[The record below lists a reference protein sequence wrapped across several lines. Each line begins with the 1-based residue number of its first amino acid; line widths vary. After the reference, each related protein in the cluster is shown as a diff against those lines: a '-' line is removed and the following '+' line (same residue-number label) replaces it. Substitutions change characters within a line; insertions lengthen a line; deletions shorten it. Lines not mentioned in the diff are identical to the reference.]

1 MDDGTWAQIYSGSSR
16 SYTDSITYGW
26 TSVQYRVK
34 AYDTAGAESAYT
46 TSAVRTVTN
55 NRPPVISGS
64 DTDLGSFT
72 TTPPSYEYTV
82 TDADGHQV
90 TVVEK
95 LDTTTLRTYTATLG
109 DTNELE
115 ITADQWLKLLNGDH
129 ALTITATDAKNEST
143 VRTLSFD
150 KAMHSVEFEQTVAMA
165 ADDMPTKALV
175 NIQGSFP
182 TGSTLQVWICNNG
195 NDAEPTWEDITTKAL
210 TSQKHFSP
218 TRPRPPQAGA

>member
-1 MDDGTWAQIYSGSSR
+1 MGADLQRQLPELHGLHHLRMDER
-16 SYTDSITYGW
+16 
-26 TSVQYRVK
+26 
-34 AYDTAGAESAYT
+34 
-46 TSAVRTVTN
+46 AVPRQGI
-55 NRPPVISGS
+55 RHRRGRERLHHQRRAHRHQQPAAVISGS

-143 VRTLSFD
+143 VRTPVLRQGH
-150 KAMHSVEFEQTVAMA
+150 ALGRVR
-165 ADDMPTKALV
+165 ADRGD
-175 NIQGSFP
+175 G
-182 TGSTLQVWICNNG
+182 G
-195 NDAEPTWEDITTKAL
+195 
-210 TSQKHFSP
+210 
-218 TRPRPPQAGA
+218 R